1 MKTFYLVQDRQSY
14 DLLFQPKDGHSKLPE
29 VTMKNL
35 PLAELEKY
43 AYRDS
48 DEAERFVNRHPE
60 RPGFQVR
67 QVQMKVT
74 L

>member
-1 MKTFYLVQDRQSY
+1 MKTFYFVQDTNAP
-14 DLLFQPKDGHSKLPE
+14 DGLFQPKEGNPMTPE

-35 PLAELEKY
+35 PLSDLDKY

-48 DEAERFVNRHPE
+48 DDAEAFVNRHPE

>member
-1 MKTFYLVQDRQSY
+1 MKTFYLVQDTQAP
-14 DLLFQPKDGHSKLPE
+14 DGLFQPKEGNPMVPE

-35 PLAELEKY
+35 PLGKLDKY

-48 DEAERFVNRHPE
+48 DEAEAFVNRHPA

-67 QVQMKVT
+67 QIQMQIT